1 MAQIP
6 KGRQVK
12 GLYKQICRDCAIC
25 FAITVV
31 SLLLQIIIKIHRC
44 IQKMVV
50 IVIDV
55 FIILIILT
63 LESPSPSICFIAV
76 NLHELFVNLG
86 T

>member
-31 SLLLQIIIKIHRC
+31 SLLLQIIIKTHRC

-50 IVIDV
+50 IAIDV
-55 FIILIILT
+55 LT

-76 NLHELFVNLG
+76 NLYELFVNLG